1 MSTLSAAVLGG
12 AVLAAAI
19 TLGTIVNRLVPP
31 GAVRRGCE
39 EGALLLGC
47 GAPALAVFGPYLDHR
62 LLAGVAVVAV
72 AYGGFYLIR
81 SRQLRRANRD
91 SVRRL
96 LGLSRDA
103 TFGEAAG
110 QAMRV
115 EPAPLTPT
123 GRLVLAG
130 AAAVVVIGGRIL
142 NHVDTA
148 LIGLALGA
156 AEAGV
161 RPAYHRALARRVRDI
176 GH

>member
-12 AVLAAAI
+12 AVLAVAI

-31 GAVRRGCE
+31 GTARRGCE

-47 GAPALAVFGPYLDHR
+47 GAPALAVFGPYLNHR

-103 TFGEAAG
+103 TFGEAAS
-110 QAMRV
+110 QAMRA
-115 EPAPLTPT
+115 EPAPLTTT
-123 GRLVLAG
+123 GRLVLAA

>member
-1 MSTLSAAVLGG
+1 VSTLAAAVLGG
-12 AVLAAAI
+12 AVLAVAI
-19 TLGTIVNRLVPP
+19 MLGTIVNRLVPA
-31 GAVRRGCE
+31 GGIRRGCE

-47 GAPALAVFGPYLDHR
+47 GAPALAVFGPYLNHR

-91 SVRRL
+91 GVRRL
-96 LGLSRDA
+96 LGLAKDA
-103 TFGEAAG
+103 SFGEAAG

-115 EPAPLTPT
+115 EPAPL
-123 GRLVLAG
+123 AA
-130 AAAVVVIGGRIL
+130 AAAVVVIGGRLL

-161 RPAYHRALARRVRDI
+161 RPAYHRALARRTRDI

>member
-1 MSTLSAAVLGG
+1 VSTLAAAVLGG
-12 AVLAAAI
+12 AVLAVAI
-19 TLGTIVNRLVPP
+19 TLGTIVNRLLPP
-31 GAVRRGCE
+31 GTPRRACE
-39 EGALLLGC
+39 EGAMLLGC
-47 GAPALAVFGPYLDHR
+47 GAPALAVFGPYLHHR

-72 AYGGFYLIR
+72 AYGGFFLIR
-81 SRQLRRANRD
+81 SRQLRRADRD

-103 TFGEAAG
+103 SFGEAAG

-115 EPAPLTPT
+115 EPAPLTVG
-123 GRLVLAG
+123 GRLVLAA
-130 AAAVVVIGGRIL
+130 AAAVVVVGGRIL

>member
-1 MSTLSAAVLGG
+1 MSTLAAAVLGG
-12 AVLAAAI
+12 GVLAVAI
-19 TLGTIVNRLVPP
+19 VLGTIVNRLLPA
-31 GAVRRGCE
+31 GGVRRGCE

-47 GAPALAVFGPYLDHR
+47 AAPALAVFGPYLHHR

-81 SRQLRRANRD
+81 SRQLRRADRD
-91 SVRRL
+91 GVRRL
-96 LGLSRDA
+96 LGMDRNA

-115 EPAPLTPT
+115 EPAPITTT

-130 AAAVVVIGGRIL
+130 AATAVMIAGKLLGHI
-142 NHVDTA
+142 DTA
-148 LIGLALGA
+148 LIGLSLGA
-156 AEAGV
+156 AESGV
-161 RPAYHRALARRVRDI
+161 RPAYHRSLARRVRDI

>member
-1 MSTLSAAVLGG
+1 MNSLTAAVLGG
-12 AVLAAAI
+12 AVLAVAI
-19 TLGTIVNRLVPP
+19 MLGTVLNRLLPAGTP
-31 GAVRRGCE
+31 RRGCE

-47 GAPALAVFGPYLDHR
+47 AAPAIAVFGPYLHHR

-91 SVRRL
+91 GVRRL
-96 LGLSRDA
+96 LGLDKDA
-103 TFGEAAG
+103 SYGEAVQ
-110 QAMRV
+110 QALRV
-115 EPAPLTPT
+115 DPRPITTT

-130 AAAVVVIGGRIL
+130 VAAAVVVVGQVL
-142 NHVDTA
+142 HHLDTA

-156 AEAGV
+156 AEGSI

>member
-1 MSTLSAAVLGG
+1 MSTLAAAVLGG
-12 AVLAAAI
+12 AVLAVAI
-19 TLGTIVNRLVPP
+19 MLGTIVNRLLPA
-31 GAVRRGCE
+31 GGVRRGCE

-47 GAPALAVFGPYLDHR
+47 AAPALAVFGPYLHHR

-81 SRQLRRANRD
+81 SRQLRRADRD
-91 SVRRL
+91 GVRRL
-96 LGLSRDA
+96 LGMDKNA
-103 TFGEAAG
+103 TFGAAAG

-115 EPAPLTPT
+115 EPAPITTT

-130 AAAVVVIGGRIL
+130 AAAAVMIAGKLLGHI
-142 NHVDTA
+142 DTA

-156 AEAGV
+156 AESGV